1 MRRSVLGSIR
11 SWGQK
16 MLRSENA
23 LHLQERKAVLG
34 VWVAWRG
41 TLKSR
46 RFHVILLGWPSFWG
60 EVCARA
66 GPSVFC
72 FYLLPLPRSLSPINL
87 DGWPLVM
94 REGRKL
100 FCFFFFFF
108 KICLAVFSLCACI
121 GKSRQEQNHDKK
133 IWVWVTGPR
142 DEVHLALAG
151 WGCTCRPGL
160 SLMATSPQRQL
171 IRGPGLH
178 QQPLLDRVPLA

>member
-100 FCFFFFFF
+100 FCFFFFSSKFALQY
-108 KICLAVFSLCACI
+108 LACVPVLAKA
-121 GKSRQEQNHDKK
+121 GKSKTMTRKFGSGSLVREMRCT
-133 IWVWVTGPR
+133 WLWLAEG
-142 DEVHLALAG
+142 VHAGLA
-151 WGCTCRPGL
+151 
-160 SLMATSPQRQL
+160 
-171 IRGPGLH
+171 
-178 QQPLLDRVPLA
+178 